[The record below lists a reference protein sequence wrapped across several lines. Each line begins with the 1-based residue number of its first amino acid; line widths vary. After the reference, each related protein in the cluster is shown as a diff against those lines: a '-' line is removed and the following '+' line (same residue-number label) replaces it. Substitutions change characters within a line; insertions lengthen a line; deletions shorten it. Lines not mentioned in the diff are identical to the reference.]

1 MIMIRKGGVFLI
13 LLGIAVCLTLSAG
26 SYLVIDQPPVPADAI
41 VVFSGDRGVRMEKAA
56 ELFRNGYAPK
66 ILISGGEVY
75 EGLVMAEVM
84 KDHGL
89 SLGIP
94 ESAMLL
100 EKQASSTFQNA
111 EYTCDILRNNGMDQ
125 ALVVTSDF
133 HTRRTLW
140 SLDRL
145 YAPAGIRYSIIAADD
160 PEFTKEAW
168 WSSNK
173 SAMNTLKEY
182 IKMAGYLAGRGN

>member
-1 MIMIRKGGVFLI
+1 MTRNKKGCI
-13 LLGIAVCLTLSAG
+13 LLAALGIATWLTFGAG
-26 SYLVIDQPPVPADAI
+26 FYLVVDQPPVPADAI

-56 ELFRNGYAPK
+56 ELFQMRYAPK
-66 ILISGGEVY
+66 VLISGGEVY

-89 SLGIP
+89 RLGIP
-94 ESAMLL
+94 QDAMLL
-100 EKQASSTFQNA
+100 EKKASSTFQNA
-111 EYTCDILRNNGMDQ
+111 EYTRDILIRNGMDQ

-160 PEFTKEAW
+160 PEFAKEAW